1 MQYSIAIGRVSYD
14 IESGVDISA
23 LMSEI
28 ESAVQA
34 GGRFVHVPLSADRN
48 LDVLVSPGLQVTVE
62 SFANRALEIVPAI
75 ETEKLSGLDEYDEFG
90 EF

>member
-1 MQYSIAIGRVSYD
+1 MQYSIAIGRMSYD
-14 IESGVDISA
+14 IESDVDIPA

-28 ESAVQA
+28 EAAVQA

-48 LDVLVSPGLQVTVE
+48 LEVLVSPGLHVSVE
-62 SFANRALEIVPAI
+62 SVVNRTLEIVPAL
-75 ETEKLSGLDEYDEFG
+75 ETENLSGLDEYDEFG